1 MNKLAHRLLRK
12 IRKQELMRAGDC
24 VAVAV
29 SGGADSLALLLL
41 LLELRSE
48 IGVVLL
54 VVHVNHKLRNEESDG
69 DEAFVRQLANDHK
82 LEFLTHTAKVIR
94 GAGSGIESEARRF
107 RYEFFRSLLEDGK
120 ATKIATA
127 HTLDD
132 QAETVLLRM
141 FRGSGIRG
149 LGGIRPR
156 LWLKKND
163 KEYGEVVRPLLSFR
177 RVEIRK
183 FLQECGQPWR
193 EDSSNRNE
201 TFLRNRVRAR
211 LLPLIVEEF
220 GDAPLE
226 HLADLAEIARA
237 EEEMW
242 EASPRYSEPSSRL
255 TEERVAVDWL
265 LAQPVAV
272 RRRVVKAWI
281 EKNVPDARIS
291 FRLIESILELALER
305 TRHEIDLP
313 TVANEAARELST
325 KPPCH
330 PIDNDREDNP
340 PKGNR
345 WKILIRPK
353 ELIIELGPQDSSDYQ
368 YALTVPGEVFVPEL
382 QITISAEITNVEP
395 VPEAERPGLVN
406 AMRVGTELTI
416 RNWRAGDRYWPAH
429 TKQER
434 KVKELLN
441 ERHITGQEKKLWP
454 IAKCKDE
461 IVWLRGFA
469 APEALRAGTG
479 SAIWIRA
486 ISNCR

>member
-1 MNKLAHRLLRK
+1 MQKLAGRLLAAVRK
-12 IRKQELMRAGDC
+12 RELVRAGDR

-29 SGGADSLALLLL
+29 SGGADSVALLLL

-48 IGVVLL
+48 IGFVLL
-54 VVHVNHKLRNEESDG
+54 VAHVNHMLRGEESEG
-69 DEAFVRQLANDHK
+69 DEAFVRQLANDHQ
-82 LEFLTHTAKVIR
+82 LEFLTLTVAVKQGVR
-94 GAGSGIESEARRF
+94 SGIEGEARRL
-107 RYEFFRSLLEDGK
+107 RYHFFHSLLENRR
-120 ATKIATA
+120 ASKIATA
-127 HTLDD
+127 HTLED

-141 FRGSGIRG
+141 FRGTGIRG

-156 LWLKKND
+156 LRLKKDD
-163 KEYGEVVRPLLSFR
+163 KECGEVVRPLLSFR

-193 EDSSNRNE
+193 EDSSNQDE
-201 TFLRNRVRAR
+201 AFLRNRIRAR

-220 GDAPLE
+220 GDAALE
-226 HLADLAEIARA
+226 HLADLSDIARA

-242 EASPRYSEPSSRL
+242 EASTQYSALSNQVA
-255 TEERVAVDWL
+255 EERVAVDRL

-272 RRRVVKAWI
+272 QRRVVKAWI
-281 EKNVPDARIS
+281 DGNVPDARIS
-291 FRLIESILELALER
+291 FRLIESVLELAQER

-313 TVANEAARELST
+313 TVANETARDLST
-325 KPPCH
+325 EFPRN
-330 PIDNDREDNP
+330 PIDNDREDNH
-340 PKGNR
+340 PKDNR
-345 WKILIRPK
+345 WKIRTRPK
-353 ELIIELGPQDSSDYQ
+353 ELIIEDGSQHQPDYQ

-382 QITISAEITNVEP
+382 KTTILAEITNIEP

-406 AMRVGTELTI
+406 PARVGTELTI

-429 TKQER
+429 TKQEK

-454 IAKCKDE
+454 IAECKRE

-469 APEALRAGTG
+469 APEALRAVTG

-486 ISNCR
+486 ISNRY